1 MFHGGVEA
9 CKYKLKAKK
18 FFREPVMH
26 QIYKGVCINRSASKT
41 GFLMNS
47 KAEYHQGQV
56 FRLVIDQGL
65 KACSSRRT
73 QTGISPC
80 LILIIPLSVG
90 DYFFIC
96 WDEVLLLLTTDLC
109 SCTWWGADRP
119 ESLWSINVKIPHTR
133 DKASLDR
140 CG

>member
-47 KAEYHQGQV
+47 KAEYHQAGAGVSASDRPRSQGLLKQEDPNRYFTLPNPNYSFV
-56 FRLVIDQGL
+56 CWGLLLYLLGRGFVVIDHRFMFMHL
-65 KACSSRRT
+65 MRSR
-73 QTGISPC
+73 
-80 LILIIPLSVG
+80 
-90 DYFFIC
+90 
-96 WDEVLLLLTTDLC
+96 
-109 SCTWWGADRP
+109 
-119 ESLWSINVKIPHTR
+119 
-133 DKASLDR
+133 
-140 CG
+140 